1 MFEPPTVEDEVVLV
15 GRSNVGKTTLMREI
29 VGKKYDVGSR
39 PGVTLEPNRYEWNA
53 EGFAV
58 TDLPG
63 FGFMSGVDEEKRERI
78 KDAVVRYLEENSDDI
93 LVAVQVID
101 ASAFVEIVDRWRDRG
116 EVPHDVDLHGFLVD
130 IDVPVVV
137 AANKTDKVED
147 DGATLD
153 GIADRLGYP
162 PPWQQWDDVIAPTCA
177 KRGSTDALFDAVRAR
192 LSAQGRD
199 DLLKFF

>member
-1 MFEPPTVEDEVVLV
+1 MFEPPSVDDEVVLV

-29 VGKKYDVGSR
+29 VGKKYDVGKR

-53 EGFAV
+53 ESFAV

-63 FGFMSGVDEEKRERI
+63 FGFMSGVDEKRREEI
-78 KDAVVRYLEENSDDI
+78 KDGIVHYLEENADSI
-93 LVAVQVID
+93 LVAVHVID
-101 ASAFVEIVDRWRDRG
+101 ASAFIEITDRWESRG
-116 EVPHDVDLHGFLVD
+116 EVPHDIDLHGFLLD

-137 AANKTDKVED
+137 AANKMDKVED
-147 DGATLD
+147 RDETLD
-153 GIADRLGYP
+153 GIAERLGYP
-162 PPWQQWDDVIAPTCA
+162 PPWRQWDDTIAPVSA
-177 KRGSTDALFDAVRAR
+177 KRGTTDALFDAIRKK

>member
-15 GRSNVGKTTLMREI
+15 GRSNVGKTTLMREM

-78 KDAVVRYLEENSDDI
+78 KDEVVRYLEENSDDI

-177 KRGSTDALFDAVRAR
+177 KRGSTDALFDAVREH

>member
-15 GRSNVGKTTLMREI
+15 GRSNVGKTTLMREM

-39 PGVTLEPNRYEWNA
+39 PGVTIEPNRYEWNA

-101 ASAFVEIVDRWRDRG
+101 ASAFVEIVGRWRDRG
-116 EVPHDVDLHGFLVD
+116 EVPHDVDLHGCLVD

-137 AANKTDKVED
+137 AANKTDKVD
-147 DGATLD
+147 DDDATLD

-177 KRGSTDALFDAVRAR
+177 KRGSTDALFDAVREHITD
-192 LSAQGRD
+192 QGRD